1 MAAFDHKSIMKVF
14 WGATAVAAGALV
26 VAILNESLKAGR
38 PESTARPLGAGEPR
52 RVGESPVDDQE
63 LSAMPTEEEA
73 RIGIG
78 LGNQGPGT
86 CTYGWTFI
94 CDQHPPG
101 QTCKTGFTYKCDTGT
116 CTYGFT
122 LTCDSYPKEF

>member
-14 WGATAVAAGALV
+14 WGATAVAAGALIV
-26 VAILNESLKAGR
+26 SVLNESCKPAA
-38 PESTARPLGAGEPR
+38 TARALGESEPR
-52 RVGESPVDDQE
+52 RVGDGPIDDQE

-86 CTYGWTFI
+86 CSYGWTFI
-94 CDQHPPG
+94 CDDHPPG
-101 QTCKTGFTYKCDTGT
+101 QTCKTGWTYKCDTGT

-122 LTCDSYPKEF
+122 ITCDSYPRKL